1 MYETVYGNITFA
13 VTTVQDVGDMYFH
26 IEGPAENSW
35 VGFGVGS
42 QMDASLIW
50 VVYRS
55 GDGKGIYF
63 LPMVYMR
70 APRNS
75 RWTSDRQRQ
84 ESMVTTRTQLTDNQ
98 V

>member
-1 MYETVYGNITFA
+1 VYETVYGNITFA

-55 GDGKGIYF
+55 GNGKGKYF
-63 LPMVYMR
+63 LSMDHLR
-70 APRNS
+70 APRIVDGLAAGS
-75 RWTSDRQRQ
+75 ARRSHSHYD
-84 ESMVTTRTQLTDNQ
+84 DG
-98 V
+98 